1 MAGKSLNISLN
12 ASLGPLTKALDAAA
26 KMMVDFASSIEK
38 TDKKLSDSIKA
49 SVGEMKSAL
58 SNVQSSFDN
67 TGKAGEKAA
76 KGTGSLRQQIRLAT
90 LEAQKMAETHGEMS
104 PQFIDAA
111 KRAAELKDRM
121 GDVAQKIDAMNP
133 DAKFKALGGVLQGG
147 LGGLQAVAGAMTAF
161 GGKSETA
168 AAAVAKLQGL
178 MSMSQGLNA
187 LGGLK
192 DSFGA
197 LKTQITAMTTGMS
210 GFGKAMMATG
220 IGLLIAAVGYLAA
233 NWDKV
238 MAAVD
243 GVSTS
248 QRKALEDANK
258 AVKLAEK
265 NLSII
270 EGSDN
275 IYKMQ
280 GKSERDILGL
290 KIAGTKE
297 AIKAMEV
304 QINSQKIIMKAQ
316 ITAAERNK
324 GILLGILESVAA
336 PITMLLSGIDLVG
349 KALGK
354 EFGLAQGF
362 KNILD
367 STASLIFDPKETKK
381 KGDEDIAAMDKA
393 LLEMKNK
400 QAGFINDVSTLD
412 KKSAEDKKK
421 NLEEETKKHNAELLK
436 RTDYY
441 HAQAKKQ
448 REEAER
454 LAKEKKK
461 FDELFV
467 PKGTK
472 YTPLP
477 MGDGKGMLKQYYK
490 DLAEETPGAVKQIE
504 AMNGAVAKSFE
515 DTALLVG
522 ESIGKMFTGDFSG
535 ETFFSSVLAIIAD
548 FAMTIGKA
556 LIAYGFA
563 MDAFKKAISNPYVAI
578 AAGIALIAA
587 GHIVKQTSS
596 NFGQKK
602 PTKHAEGGIAYGN
615 SFVNVGEYGN
625 AHTNP
630 EVIAPLSKLKDILGQ
645 TGGGGRQ
652 KVEVYGSLYG
662 SQLVMASSRSMA
674 NYRRING
681 RS

>member
-67 TGKAGEKAA
+67 TGKAGDNAGKKA
-76 KGTGSLRQQIRLAT
+76 GGSLRTQLRAAT
-90 LEAQKMAETHGEMS
+90 IEAQKASEEFGRMS
-104 PQFIDAA
+104 PQFIAA
-111 KRAAELKDRM
+111 AQKAANLKDEM
-121 GDVAQKIDAMNP
+121 GDVAQAIDAMNP
-133 DAKFKALGGVLQGG
+133 DAKFKALGGVLQGAA
-147 LGGLQAVAGAMTAF
+147 GGFMAIQGGMAAF
-161 GGKSETA
+161 GIESENAQKTM
-168 AAAVAKLQGL
+168 AKLQGL
-178 MSMSQGLNA
+178 MAMSQGLNA

-192 DSFGA
+192 DAFGA
-197 LKTQITAMTTGMS
+197 LQTQITAMTTGMS

-220 IGLLIAAVGYLAA
+220 IGLLIAAVGLLAA

-238 MAAVD
+238 MEAVD
-243 GVSTS
+243 GVSAS
-248 QRKALEDANK
+248 QKKSLELSEKQSAESLYQLKIIEASSNIYKLQGKSEKEILAIKLDASKKALEDLKDKTKKSADIEKQKVASTIVNGNIVKAGLEGSLGSLGAWIGGKIFDVKSTKESAKKVIDENKLALVELENK
-258 AVKLAEK
+258 AASFEQ
-265 NLSII
+265 SI
-270 EGSDN
+270 
-275 IYKMQ
+275 K
-280 GKSERDILGL
+280 DI
-290 KIAGTKE
+290 
-297 AIKAMEV
+297 
-304 QINSQKIIMKAQ
+304 
-316 ITAAERNK
+316 
-324 GILLGILESVAA
+324 
-336 PITMLLSGIDLVG
+336 
-349 KALGK
+349 
-354 EFGLAQGF
+354 
-362 KNILD
+362 
-367 STASLIFDPKETKK
+367 
-381 KGDEDIAAMDKA
+381 
-393 LLEMKNK
+393 
-400 QAGFINDVSTLD
+400 D
-412 KKSAEDKKK
+412 KKSLEEKIKIANDKKEKTAEINKKAAEDYKK
-421 NLEEETKKHNAELLK
+421 NLEKETKEHNEQLLK
-436 RTDYY
+436 RVAFQA
-441 HAQAKKQ
+441 AQAKKQ
-448 REEAER
+448 REENER
-454 LAKEKKK
+454 IAKEAKRTL
-461 FDELFV
+461 ELLT
-467 PKGTK
+467 PKAV
-472 YTPLP
+472 PLP
-477 MGDGKGMLKQYYK
+477 PMNKGGDKGEMNRFYK

-587 GHIVKQTSS
+587 GHIVKQTSA

-602 PTKHAEGGIAYGN
+602 AKGLAEGGIAYGN

-625 AHTNP
+625 AHSNP

-645 TGGGGRQ
+645 SVGGRQ

>member
-38 TDKKLSDSIKA
+38 TDKKLSDSIKT

-67 TGKAGEKAA
+67 TGKAGEKAGKA
-76 KGTGSLRQQIRLAT
+76 AGSLKQQIRLAT

-104 PQFIDAA
+104 PQFIEAA
-111 KRAAELKDRM
+111 KKAAILKDRM

-133 DAKFKALGGVLQGG
+133 DAKFKAFGGVLQGG

-238 MAAVD
+238 MGAVD

-280 GKSERDILGL
+280 GKSEREILGL

-316 ITAAERNK
+316 IAAAERNK
-324 GILLGILESVAA
+324 GILLGILEWVAE

-354 EFGLAQGF
+354 EFGLAKGF

-400 QAGFINDVSTLD
+400 QAGFINDVSTLN
-412 KKSAEDKKK
+412 KKEADDLEKK
-421 NLEEETKKHNAELLK
+421 NSDLKKAFNEQYNNLSDNYDLQKSIYDKLTNLSTIKPVVIAP
-436 RTDYY
+436 
-441 HAQAKKQ
+441 
-448 REEAER
+448 
-454 LAKEKKK
+454 
-461 FDELFV
+461 
-467 PKGTK
+467 PKGMMNQIGSQKKEVGIKAPSKESEAYVNQINT
-472 YTPLP
+472 
-477 MGDGKGMLKQYYK
+477 MN
-490 DLAEETPGAVKQIE
+490 AAVS
-504 AMNGAVAKSFE
+504 KSFE

-587 GHIVKQTSS
+587 GHIVKQTSA

-645 TGGGGRQ
+645 TGGGRQ

>member
-67 TGKAGEKAA
+67 TGKAGDNAGKKA
-76 KGTGSLRQQIRLAT
+76 GGSLRTQLRAAT
-90 LEAQKMAETHGEMS
+90 IEAQKASEEFGRMS
-104 PQFIDAA
+104 PQFIAA
-111 KRAAELKDRM
+111 AQKAANLKDEM
-121 GDVAQKIDAMNP
+121 GDVAQAIDAMNP
-133 DAKFKALGGVLQGG
+133 DAKFKALGGVLQGAA
-147 LGGLQAVAGAMTAF
+147 GGFMAIQGGMAAF
-161 GGKSETA
+161 GIESENAQKTM
-168 AAAVAKLQGL
+168 AKLQGL
-178 MSMSQGLNA
+178 MAMSQGLNA

-192 DSFGA
+192 DAFGA
-197 LKTQITAMTTGMS
+197 LQTQITAMTTGMS

-220 IGLLIAAVGYLAA
+220 IGLIIAAVGLLAA

-243 GVSTS
+243 GVSAS
-248 QRKALEDANK
+248 QKKSLELSEK
-258 AVKLAEK
+258 QSAESLYQLK
-265 NLSII
+265 II
-270 EGSDN
+270 EASSN
-275 IYKMQ
+275 IYKLQ
-280 GKSERDILGL
+280 GKSEKEILAIKLDASKKSLEDLKDKTKKSADIEKQKVASTIENGNLVKAGLQNSSLGVL
-290 KIAGTKE
+290 GSWIADKIFDVKATKE
-297 AIKAMEV
+297 SAKKV
-304 QINSQKIIMKAQ
+304 
-316 ITAAERNK
+316 
-324 GILLGILESVAA
+324 
-336 PITMLLSGIDLVG
+336 IDENNLALVEL
-349 KALGK
+349 K
-354 EFGLAQGF
+354 
-362 KNILD
+362 
-367 STASLIFDPKETKK
+367 
-381 KGDEDIAAMDKA
+381 DKA
-393 LLEMKNK
+393 ASFELSIKD
-400 QAGFINDVSTLD
+400 ID
-412 KKSAEDKKK
+412 KKSLDEKIKIAKDKKEKTAEINKKAAEDYKK
-421 NLEEETKKHNAELLK
+421 NLEKETKEHNEQLLK
-436 RTDYY
+436 RVAFQY
-441 HAQAKKQ
+441 AQAKKQ
-448 REEAER
+448 REENER
-454 LAKEKKK
+454 IAKEAKRTL
-461 FDELFV
+461 ELFT
-467 PKGTK
+467 PKAV
-472 YTPLP
+472 PLP
-477 MGDGKGMLKQYYK
+477 PMNKGGDKGEINRFYK

-587 GHIVKQTSS
+587 GHIVKQVSG

-602 PTKHAEGGIAYGN
+602 AKGLAEGGIAYGN

-625 AHTNP
+625 AHSNP

-645 TGGGGRQ
+645 TGGGRQ

>member
-38 TDKKLSDSIKA
+38 TDKKLSDSIKT

-67 TGKAGEKAA
+67 TGKAGDNAGKKA
-76 KGTGSLRQQIRLAT
+76 GGSLRTQLRAAT
-90 LEAQKMAETHGEMS
+90 LEAQKASEEFGRMS
-104 PQFIDAA
+104 PQFIAA
-111 KRAAELKDRM
+111 AQKAANLKDEM
-121 GDVAQKIDAMNP
+121 GDVGQAIDAMNP
-133 DAKFKALGGVLQGG
+133 DAKFKALGGVLKGV
-147 LGGLQAVAGAMTAF
+147 LGGMQAAQGAMAAF
-161 GGKSETA
+161 GIESEDAQKTM
-168 AAAVAKLQGL
+168 AKLQGL
-178 MSMSQGLNA
+178 MAMSQGLNA

-192 DSFGA
+192 DAFGS
-197 LKTQITAMTTGMS
+197 LQTQIGAMTTGMS

-220 IGLLIAAVGYLAA
+220 IGLLIAAVALLAA
-233 NWDKV
+233 NWDEV
-238 MAAVD
+238 MGAVD
-243 GVSTS
+243 GVSAS
-248 QRKALEDANK
+248 QKKSLELSEK
-258 AVKLAEK
+258 QSAESLYQLK
-265 NLSII
+265 II
-270 EGSDN
+270 EASEN
-275 IYKMQ
+275 IYKLQ
-280 GKSERDILGL
+280 GKSEKEILAIKLDASKKSLEDLKDKTKKSDAIEKQKVASTIVNGGLVRAGLEGSLGSLGAWVSDKIFDVKATKESAKKVIDENKLALVELEGKAASFELSIRDI
-290 KIAGTKE
+290 
-297 AIKAMEV
+297 
-304 QINSQKIIMKAQ
+304 
-316 ITAAERNK
+316 
-324 GILLGILESVAA
+324 
-336 PITMLLSGIDLVG
+336 
-349 KALGK
+349 
-354 EFGLAQGF
+354 
-362 KNILD
+362 
-367 STASLIFDPKETKK
+367 
-381 KGDEDIAAMDKA
+381 
-393 LLEMKNK
+393 
-400 QAGFINDVSTLD
+400 D
-412 KKSAEDKKK
+412 KKSLEEKIKITKDKKEKTAEINKKAAEDYKK
-421 NLEEETKKHNAELLK
+421 NLEKETKEHNQQLLK
-436 RTDYY
+436 RWDFQL
-441 HAQAKKQ
+441 AQGKKQ
-448 REEAER
+448 SEEAER

-467 PKGTK
+467 PKK
-472 YTPLP
+472 VQLP
-477 MGDGKGMLKQYYK
+477 EMNKGGDKNEIKRYYK
-490 DLAEETPGAVKQIE
+490 ELAEETPGAVKQIE
-504 AMNGAVAKSFE
+504 AMNGAVSKSFE

-587 GHIVKQTSS
+587 GHIVKQTSA

-602 PTKHAEGGIAYGN
+602 ATKHAEGGIAYGN

-630 EVIAPLSKLKDILGQ
+630 EVIAPLSKLKDILAQ
-645 TGGGGRQ
+645 TGGGRQ

>member
-26 KMMVDFASSIEK
+26 NMMVDFASSIEK
-38 TDKKLSDSIKA
+38 TDKKLSDSIKT

-67 TGKAGEKAA
+67 TGKAGDDAGKKA
-76 KGTGSLRQQIRLAT
+76 GGSLRTQLRAAT
-90 LEAQKMAETHGEMS
+90 IEAQKASEEFGRMS
-104 PQFIDAA
+104 PQFIAA
-111 KRAAELKDRM
+111 AQKAANLKDEM
-121 GDVAQKIDAMNP
+121 DDVGQAIDAMNP
-133 DAKFKALGGVLQGG
+133 DAKFKALGGVLQGAA
-147 LGGLQAVAGAMTAF
+147 GGFMAIQGGMAAF
-161 GGKSETA
+161 GIESENA
-168 AAAVAKLQGL
+168 QKAMAKLQGL
-178 MSMSQGLNA
+178 MAMSQGLNA
-187 LGGLK
+187 MGGLK
-192 DSFGA
+192 DAFGA
-197 LKTQITAMTTGMS
+197 LKTQIGAMTTGMS

-220 IGLLIAAVGYLAA
+220 IGLLIIGVGLLAA
-233 NWDKV
+233 NWDSVVESMSSAEVKTQRLAEEQKKYNEAFEKQV
-238 MAAVD
+238 EEGQQKENEKFQKSIKFEKQLGDSKIKAADNAIKLAQAQGKPESELVKLSLAKNKAEQDAIKLLIEKAAENKTQMAEELKLKEELKQKQIEYDIIQAD
-243 GVSTS
+243 GVTKI
-248 QRKALEDANK
+248 KALNQKTAEINK
-258 AVKLAEK
+258 K
-265 NLSII
+265 
-270 EGSDN
+270 
-275 IYKMQ
+275 
-280 GKSERDILGL
+280 
-290 KIAGTKE
+290 
-297 AIKAMEV
+297 
-304 QINSQKIIMKAQ
+304 
-316 ITAAERNK
+316 AAE
-324 GILLGILESVAA
+324 
-336 PITMLLSGIDLVG
+336 DY
-349 KALGK
+349 
-354 EFGLAQGF
+354 
-362 KNILD
+362 
-367 STASLIFDPKETKK
+367 
-381 KGDEDIAAMDKA
+381 
-393 LLEMKNK
+393 
-400 QAGFINDVSTLD
+400 
-412 KKSAEDKKK
+412 KK

-441 HAQAKKQ
+441 YAQAKKQ

-467 PKGTK
+467 PKK
-472 YTPLP
+472 IQLP
-477 MGDGKGMLKQYYK
+477 EMNKGKGGDKNEIKRYYK
-490 DLAEETPGAVKQIE
+490 ELAEETPGAVKQIE
-504 AMNGAVAKSFE
+504 AMNGAVSKSFE

-587 GHIVKQTSS
+587 GHIVKQTSA

-645 TGGGGRQ
+645 TGGGRQ